1 MLLDTSGL
9 LCYHDRDQT
18 EHAQAQNL
26 LEQPGR
32 KIVHNYVLVEFVALA
47 QARKLSRKP
56 ALDFLGSLLNNPL
69 VETVWVDERLHREG
83 MELLRS
89 RPVRIW
95 LSVVRMTESA
105 CVSVMRTR
113 QASAR
118 LMGTFAYF
126 CIRIV
131 PSGLQ

>member
-83 MELLRS
+83 MELLRR
-89 RPVRIW
+89 RPDKGYS
-95 LSVVRMTESA
+95 LCDA
-105 CVSVMRTR
+105 VSFILMRNR
-113 QASAR
+113 QIQGA
-118 LMGTFAYF
+118 LTTDHHFKQEG
-126 CIRIV
+126 
-131 PSGLQ
+131 